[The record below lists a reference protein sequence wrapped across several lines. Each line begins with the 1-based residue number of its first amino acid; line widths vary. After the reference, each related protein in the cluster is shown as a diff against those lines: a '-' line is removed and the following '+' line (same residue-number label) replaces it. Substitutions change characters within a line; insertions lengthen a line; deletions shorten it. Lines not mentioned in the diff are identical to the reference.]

1 MIFYCALSIG
11 RVFSATIKT
20 CPNVHQVHNFV
31 LTIEMSINMQNN
43 EQTEYKTV
51 RGLTRGLMLLNMLN
65 KLDGGASVG
74 LLAELSGLHRTTVRR
89 LLETLQ
95 EEGYVRRSPSDDSF
109 RLTIKVRQLSE
120 GFRDEQWISA
130 LAAPLLGDLL
140 REVVWP
146 TDVSTLDVDA
156 MVVRET
162 THRFSRLSFHRAMV
176 GRRLPLLKTASGL
189 TWLAFCPEQERKEL
203 IEMLKIYVDGVKE
216 ENFYKKLSHDFDID
230 SRVLEAKRR
239 IDIEQNKKINE
250 KSEQESIFSRFFPPV
265 RILIGEKVVNIFEE
279 ESGKIVFRKTSMQH
293 INIEYEI
300 PLDHILSPLDFQD
313 TLNFLLNGGAYETNN

>member
-1 MIFYCALSIG
+1 
-11 RVFSATIKT
+11 
-20 CPNVHQVHNFV
+20 
-31 LTIEMSINMQNN
+31 MQNN

-203 IEMLKIYVDGVKE
+203 IEMLAARPGDDYQLARE
-216 ENFYKKLSHDFDID
+216 PLKLQAILARARKGLRTELPRLGSGGED
-230 SRVLEAKRR
+230 RLYRR
-239 IDIEQNKKINE
+239 TAAQ
-250 KSEQESIFSRFFPPV
+250 
-265 RILIGEKVVNIFEE
+265 
-279 ESGKIVFRKTSMQH
+279 
-293 INIEYEI
+293 
-300 PLDHILSPLDFQD
+300 
-313 TLNFLLNGGAYETNN
+313 

>member
-20 CPNVHQVHNFV
+20 CPNVHQVHNVV

-176 GRRLPLLKTASGL
+176 GRRLPLLKTASIGCL
-189 TWLAFCPEQERKEL
+189 NLVYMASAMT
-203 IEMLKIYVDGVKE
+203 
-216 ENFYKKLSHDFDID
+216 
-230 SRVLEAKRR
+230 
-239 IDIEQNKKINE
+239 IEQAAE
-250 KSEQESIFSRFFPPV
+250 KHLPALQRVAKQIEEGVESQA
-265 RILIGEKVVNIFEE
+265 ILVAGRR
-279 ESGKIVFRKTSMQH
+279 SGVHLR
-293 INIEYEI
+293 
-300 PLDHILSPLDFQD
+300 
-313 TLNFLLNGGAYETNN
+313 